1 MAVIVSN
8 GATNLSTASGFY
20 RAESYNLSTYST
32 TILALN
38 TARQINVT
46 FANAGNCKGLILHL
60 TGAGTNKDVTVELQ
74 ENTGSWTTR
83 ASKALTVTDIA
94 SNSLSLL

>member
-8 GATNLSTASGFY
+8 GTTNLSTAGGFIG
-20 RAESYNLSTYST
+20 EGYNLSTYST

-60 TGAGTNKDVTVELQ
+60 YGSGTNK
-74 ENTGSWTTR
+74 
-83 ASKALTVTDIA
+83 KM
-94 SNSLSLL
+94 